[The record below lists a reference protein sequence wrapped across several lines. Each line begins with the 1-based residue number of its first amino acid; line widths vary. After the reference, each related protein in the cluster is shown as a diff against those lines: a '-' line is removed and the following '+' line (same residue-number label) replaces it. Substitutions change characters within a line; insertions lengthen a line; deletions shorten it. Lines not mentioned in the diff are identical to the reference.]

1 MTTDAQLQTN
11 VLDDLKSRPSVNAG
25 HIGVTAKNGWVT
37 LTGTLD
43 RQYQKDAAARSVR
56 NLMGAI
62 AVCKDIKIKPEAG
75 MTMVKNDLAIVP

>member
-11 VLDDLKSRPSVNAG
+11 VLDELKSRPSVNVG
-25 HIGVTAKNGWVT
+25 RIGVTAKNGWVT

-43 RQYQKDAAARSVR
+43 WQYQKDAAARSVR

-62 AVCKDIKIKPEAG
+62 AVCNDIKIKPEAS
-75 MTMVKNDLAIVP
+75 MTTVKNDLAIVP

>member
-11 VLDDLKSRPSVNAG
+11 VFDEFKSRLSVNAG
-25 HIGVTAKNGWVT
+25 HIGVTVKNGWVT

-43 RQYQKDAAARSVR
+43 RQYQKDAAARGVR

-62 AVCKDIKIKPEAG
+62 AVCTDIKIKPEAG
-75 MTMVKNDLAIVP
+75 ITMVKNDLAIVP